1 MAKKPTSGAK
11 KSVVKKTVAR
21 KTEVRNSP
29 IPKKVSAP
37 KGKVGGAAG
46 PVATSAA
53 SGKKEVTFDMIAR
66 RAFEISQSP
75 AAGGELDNWL
85 RAERELRGV

>member
-1 MAKKPTSGAK
+1 MAKKPVAK
-11 KSVVKKTVAR
+11 KKTTVAKKTVAR

-37 KGKVGGAAG
+37 KGKIGGAATG
-46 PVATSAA
+46 QSSAA
-53 SGKKEVTFDMIAR
+53 TGKKDVTYDMIAR
-66 RAFEISQSP
+66 RAYEISQSP